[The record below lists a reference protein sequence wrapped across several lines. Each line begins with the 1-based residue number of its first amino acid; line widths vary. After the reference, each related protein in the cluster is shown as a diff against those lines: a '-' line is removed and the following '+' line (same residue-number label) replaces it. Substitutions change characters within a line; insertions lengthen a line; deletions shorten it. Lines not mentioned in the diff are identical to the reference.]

1 MIFGVDPGVN
11 GSIACRSDTGLF
23 LAYKMPKT
31 DEVLISLIDELV
43 KEHNTNPEKK
53 NICFLEKVSGF
64 MGFKD
69 KVIECPS
76 CKKNIVYKA
85 GDPGS
90 RMFVFGENYGSLKM
104 VFKMKMEVNEITPQ
118 TWIKALAL
126 GKKSQHK
133 NNNAW
138 KSHLADRARVH
149 YPGMKVI
156 QQTADALL
164 ILKYGLFVLRDQYN
178 LPF

>member
-1 MIFGVDPGVN
+1 MIFGVDPGKT
-11 GSIACRSDTGLF
+11 GAIACRSDTGLF
-23 LAYKMPKT
+23 LSYKMPKT
-31 DEVLISLIDELV
+31 DEGLISLVDNLV
-43 KEHNTNPEKK
+43 AEHNTNPDKK

-64 MGFKD
+64 MGFKE
-69 KVIECPS
+69 KAEPCPH
-76 CKKNIVYKA
+76 CGKTIVRKS

-104 VFKMKMEVNEITPQ
+104 VFKMKMEVVEVTPQ

-126 GKKSQHK
+126 GKKGQHK

-138 KSHLADRARVH
+138 KGHLADRARLL
-149 YPGMKVI
+149 YPGMKII
-156 QQTADALL
+156 QQTADGLL
-164 ILKYGLFVLRDQYN
+164 ILKYGLFYLREQHN